1 MTLAFQPRVSASSLF
16 REIFVSAGL
25 ALALLAPLCVEAEPH
40 FFDKPKEMFMLP
52 EYCRYTQDFRDHV
65 AGGNNRVEIERWTN
79 LMGESFIHMHH
90 YCYALQAVNRASF
103 MSRTEQERIHNL
115 STSVRECDYVIH
127 NTPADFS
134 MLPDIFTT
142 KGQSLL
148 KMGSVGQGVLELQ
161 RAIDM
166 KPDHWPAYAAIG
178 DYYKEAGQIEKAR
191 EWLEKGLAAAPNTR
205 PLMRRLSG
213 LDVAQGKRANNK

>member
-1 MTLAFQPRVSASSLF
+1 MTLAFQARVSASSLF
-16 REIFVSAGL
+16 REIFVSAAL
-25 ALALLAPLCVEAEPH
+25 ALALFVPVQVEAEPH

-65 AGGNNRVEIERWTN
+65 AGGNNRAEIERWTQ

-115 STSVRECDYVIH
+115 STAVRECDYVIH

-142 KGQSLL
+142 KGQSLIR
-148 KMGSVGQGVLELQ
+148 MGSVGQGVAELQ
-161 RAIDM
+161 RAID
-166 KPDHWPAYAAIG
+166 KKADHWPAYAALG
-178 DYYKEAGQIEKAR
+178 DYYKEVGQLAKAR
-191 EWLEKGLAAAPNTR
+191 EWLEKGLAAAPNTM
-205 PLMRRLSG
+205 PLTRRLSA
-213 LDVAQGKRANNK
+213 LDAPRGRRATNP